1 MDKSGGKKLRILML
15 EDVSTDAE
23 LIEREL
29 RKGKILFNSK
39 RVDTR
44 EGFLKALKE
53 FQPDLILADY
63 ALPTFDGM
71 SALHIVQETYSDLPF
86 IFVTGA
92 MGEEWAIET
101 LKSGATD
108 YVLKD
113 RLSRLVPAV
122 RRALQEVRERIERKQ
137 AEAALQESEIRLKTI
152 LDSVQVGIIIVDA
165 ETRTIVDAN
174 PAMLR
179 MIGVARDEVIGS
191 VCHRF
196 ICPTEKNRCPI
207 CDLGRSID
215 NSERVLLTVQGE
227 AVPIIKNVVVVTLN
241 GRKHLVESF
250 VNITK
255 RKQAEEALRRLNEE
269 LEQRV
274 EARTTELKEANKALQ
289 ESLDR
294 FKRAQ
299 DQLVQSEKMAA
310 LGGLVAGVA
319 HEINTP
325 LGVGVTAVSYL
336 EQQTREIE
344 QIYHENN
351 MTRPDLEHYLKTA
364 RDVSGMILANL
375 RRAADHIQSFKQI
388 AVDQISEE
396 KRRFKLKAYL
406 EDVLLS
412 LHPELKRTQ
421 HTVTIHCPEDLELES
436 YPGVFSQIITNFVMN
451 SLIHGFAHIPQ
462 GDIALHI
469 GEENGTLRMRYRDN
483 GQGISKQ
490 ACARIFEPFYTTK
503 RGQGGSGL
511 GLSIVYNLVTQRLKG
526 HIECESIPDGGTT
539 FTIRIPMK

>member
-1 MDKSGGKKLRILML
+1 MNEAFETLTGLQGVLGKRATEVLPDISTIEPDVIQVYGQVALTGEKVTFDAYFESFGIWFSISAYSPEPGYFVTIF
-15 EDVSTDAE
+15 EDITERKWAE
-23 LIEREL
+23 ESL
-29 RKGKILFNSK
+29 RK
-39 RVDTR
+39 
-44 EGFLKALKE
+44 
-53 FQPDLILADY
+53 
-63 ALPTFDGM
+63 
-71 SALHIVQETYSDLPF
+71 
-86 IFVTGA
+86 
-92 MGEEWAIET
+92 
-101 LKSGATD
+101 
-108 YVLKD
+108 
-113 RLSRLVPAV
+113 
-122 RRALQEVRERIERKQ
+122 
-137 AEAALQESEIRLKTI
+137 
-152 LDSVQVGIIIVDA
+152 
-165 ETRTIVDAN
+165 
-174 PAMLR
+174 
-179 MIGVARDEVIGS
+179 
-191 VCHRF
+191 
-196 ICPTEKNRCPI
+196 
-207 CDLGRSID
+207 
-215 NSERVLLTVQGE
+215 
-227 AVPIIKNVVVVTLN
+227 
-241 GRKHLVESF
+241 
-250 VNITK
+250 
-255 RKQAEEALRRLNEE
+255 LNEE
-269 LEQRV
+269 LEHRV
-274 EARTTELKEANKALQ
+274 EARTIELQRTNTFLQ
-289 ESLDR
+289 ESLETLER
-294 FKRAQ
+294 TQK
-299 DQLVQSEKMAA
+299 QLVESEKMAA

-483 GQGISKQ
+483 GQGMSKQ